1 MCLFEKISRPCPPCP
16 RFRPNLRVGSRTGQR
31 AFFGGH
37 PEHIHTFT
45 TRRLVVCLTRT
56 ERKEKDRETVSVQ
69 APPDTL
75 CGQARVEGA
84 VLRTHVPGRS
94 FPRNGNTSLLLCRQK
109 HGNASH
115 VCVCVFRFNMREI
128 CVPTCVSPG
137 LPLACSHSGCSS
149 AVTSWNHCHDPEPS
163 STRPS
168 ASLCTSSPLCRLP
181 RLSHCLT

>member
-115 VCVCVFRFNMREI
+115 VCVCVCSALI
-128 CVPTCVSPG
+128 CEKYVFLPACLQVFPWLAPTRGAAQLSLLGITATTPSPPPPAPAPHSAPPHLSVVS
-137 LPLACSHSGCSS
+137 LA
-149 AVTSWNHCHDPEPS
+149 
-163 STRPS
+163 
-168 ASLCTSSPLCRLP
+168 
-181 RLSHCLT
+181 